1 MTEPSLY
8 EKFTS
13 NQNKALIWNLL
24 SKDGA
29 FNSIPD
35 SQANRVK
42 EEFDRK
48 VNIIS
53 IQIIPSDNL
62 VNLDKRVISEMM
74 NELKKYTQPKNSDDI
89 TLNYNV
95 ADIAQK
101 RQKAFEEELKTN
113 TKDFDTFNNTPTPD
127 KIDFSD
133 NLDTPMGSEM
143 DKILA
148 EQIALR
154 EKQLNMVLQTQDK
167 EAATKWIQNPGDV
180 VKNDIIEPAKLKI
193 GENVQLDIKEP
204 PIKAKKVNFANNVG
218 ANNVGANNVADNDNF
233 LSLLKKKQEP
243 PEESLTLLREILEKQ
258 NQILTL
264 LTKNRINFQSENE
277 I

>member
-24 SKDGA
+24 SNDGA
-29 FNSIPD
+29 FNSIPG

-42 EEFDRK
+42 EEFDQK
-48 VNIIS
+48 VKIIS
-53 IQIIPSDNL
+53 IQITSSDNL

-74 NELKKYTQPKNSDDI
+74 NELKKYTHPKTSDDI
-89 TLNYNV
+89 TLNYNA

-101 RQKAFEEELKTN
+101 RQKAFEEELN
-113 TKDFDTFNNTPTPD
+113 TKKKDFDTFNNTPVPD

-154 EKQLNMVLQTQDK
+154 EKQLNVVLQTQDK
-167 EAATKWIQNPGDV
+167 EAATKWIQNPSDV

-204 PIKAKKVNFANNVG
+204 QIKAKKVNFANTVENNVG
-218 ANNVGANNVADNDNF
+218 ANNVGDNDNF

-243 PEESLTLLREILEKQ
+243 AEESLSLLREILEKQ

>member
-1 MTEPSLY
+1 MEPSLY

-13 NQNKALIWNLL
+13 NQNKGLIWNLL

-29 FNSIPD
+29 FNTIPN

-48 VNIIS
+48 IETIA
-53 IQIIPSDNL
+53 IQITPADNL
-62 VNLDKRVISEMM
+62 INMDKRVISEMM
-74 NELKKYTQPKNSDDI
+74 NELKKYTQPKPSDEM
-89 TLNYNV
+89 NYNA

-101 RQKAFEEELKTN
+101 RQKAFEAELN
-113 TKDFDTFNNTPTPD
+113 TKKKDFDTFNNTPVPD

-133 NLDTPMGSEM
+133 DLDTPMGSEM

-167 EAATKWIQNPGDV
+167 EAATKWIQNPSEV
-180 VKNDIIEPAKLKI
+180 IKPEEPAKLKI
-193 GENVQLDIKEP
+193 GENVKLDIKEP
-204 PIKAKKVNFANNVG
+204 PIKAKKVNFSDNV

-233 LSLLKKKQEP
+233 LSLLKRKEP
-243 PEESLTLLREILEKQ
+243 QAEETNTLSLLREILEKQ
-258 NQILTL
+258 NQILNL
-264 LTKNRINFQSENE
+264 LTKN
-277 I
+277 

>member
-1 MTEPSLY
+1 MEPSLY
-8 EKFTS
+8 EKFRS

-24 SKDGA
+24 SNDGA
-29 FNSIPD
+29 FNSIPNNL
-35 SQANRVK
+35 AIRIK

-48 VNIIS
+48 IETMA
-53 IQIIPSDNL
+53 IQITPADNL
-62 VNLDKRVISEMM
+62 VNMDKRIISEMLVV
-74 NELKKYTQPKNSDDI
+74 LKKYSQPKSSDEM
-89 TLNYNV
+89 TLGYNA

-101 RQKAFEEELKTN
+101 RQKAFEAELN
-113 TKDFDTFNNTPTPD
+113 TKKKDFDTFNNTPVPD

-167 EAATKWIQNPGDV
+167 EAATKWIQNPSEV
-180 VKNDIIEPAKLKI
+180 IKSEEPPKLKI

-204 PIKAKKVNFANNVG
+204 PLKVKKVNFTEPN
-218 ANNVGANNVADNDNF
+218 DNDNF
-233 LSLLKKKQEP
+233 LSLLKKKEP
-243 PEESLTLLREILEKQ
+243 QAEETNTLALLREILEKQ
-258 NQILTL
+258 NQILKL
-264 LTKNRINFQSENE
+264 LTKN
-277 I
+277 

>member
-1 MTEPSLY
+1 MMEPSLY

-24 SKDGA
+24 SNDGA

-48 VNIIS
+48 VETIS
-53 IQIIPSDNL
+53 IQLTPADNL
-62 VNLDKRVISEMM
+62 VNLDKRVISEMLK
-74 NELKKYTQPKNSDDI
+74 ELKKYAKPKPSDDM
-89 TLNYNV
+89 TLNYNA

-101 RQKAFEEELKTN
+101 RQKVFEEELKT
-113 TKDFDTFNNTPTPD
+113 KKKEFDVFNNTPTPD
-127 KIDFSD
+127 KINFSD

-180 VKNDIIEPAKLKI
+180 VKTEEPAKLKI

-204 PIKAKKVNFANNVG
+204 SLKAKKVNFADNTTT
-218 ANNVGANNVADNDNF
+218 DNDNF

-243 PEESLTLLREILEKQ
+243 AEESLTLLREILEKQ

-264 LTKNRINFQSENE
+264 LTKNRINF
-277 I
+277 

>member
-24 SKDGA
+24 SNDGA
-29 FNSIPD
+29 FNSIPG

-42 EEFDRK
+42 EEFDQK
-48 VNIIS
+48 VKIIS
-53 IQIIPSDNL
+53 IQITSSDNL

-74 NELKKYTQPKNSDDI
+74 NELKKYTHPKTSDDI
-89 TLNYNV
+89 TLNYNA

-101 RQKAFEEELKTN
+101 RQKAFEEELN
-113 TKDFDTFNNTPTPD
+113 TKKKDFDTFNNTPVPD

-154 EKQLNMVLQTQDK
+154 EKQLNVVLQTQDK
-167 EAATKWIQNPGDV
+167 EAATKWIQNPSDV

-204 PIKAKKVNFANNVG
+204 SIKSKKVNFANTVANNVG
-218 ANNVGANNVADNDNF
+218 ANNVGDNDNF

-243 PEESLTLLREILEKQ
+243 AEESLTLLREILEKQ

>member
-1 MTEPSLY
+1 MEPSLY
-8 EKFTS
+8 EKFRS

-24 SKDGA
+24 SNDGA
-29 FNSIPD
+29 FNSIPNNL
-35 SQANRVK
+35 ANRIK

-48 VNIIS
+48 IETMS
-53 IQIIPSDNL
+53 IQITPADNL
-62 VNLDKRVISEMM
+62 INMDKRIISEMLID
-74 NELKKYTQPKNSDDI
+74 LKKYTQPKEEM
-89 TLNYNV
+89 TLGYNA

-101 RQKAFEEELKTN
+101 RQKAFEAELN
-113 TKDFDTFNNTPTPD
+113 TKKKDFDTFNNTPVPD

-167 EAATKWIQNPGDV
+167 EAATKWIQNPSDV
-180 VKNDIIEPAKLKI
+180 IKTEEPAKLKI

-204 PIKAKKVNFANNVG
+204 PLKVKKVNFSDNVANN
-218 ANNVGANNVADNDNF
+218 DNDNF
-233 LSLLKKKQEP
+233 LSLLKKKEP
-243 PEESLTLLREILEKQ
+243 QAEESTTLALLREILDKQ
-258 NQILTL
+258 NQILKL
-264 LTKNRINFQSENE
+264 LIKN
-277 I
+277 

>member
-24 SKDGA
+24 SNDGA
-29 FNSIPD
+29 FNSIPG

-42 EEFDRK
+42 EEFDQK
-48 VNIIS
+48 VKIIS
-53 IQIIPSDNL
+53 IQITSSDNL

-74 NELKKYTQPKNSDDI
+74 NELKKYTQPKTSDDI
-89 TLNYNV
+89 TLNYNA

-101 RQKAFEEELKTN
+101 RQKAFEEELN
-113 TKDFDTFNNTPTPD
+113 TKKKDFDTFNNTPVPD

-154 EKQLNMVLQTQDK
+154 EKQLNVVLQTQDK
-167 EAATKWIQNPGDV
+167 EAATKWIQNPSDV

-204 PIKAKKVNFANNVG
+204 SIKAKKVNFSDNVANNVG
-218 ANNVGANNVADNDNF
+218 ANTAENDNF

-243 PEESLTLLREILEKQ
+243 AEESLSLLREILEKQ

-264 LTKNRINFQSENE
+264 LTKNRNSFSD
-277 I
+277 